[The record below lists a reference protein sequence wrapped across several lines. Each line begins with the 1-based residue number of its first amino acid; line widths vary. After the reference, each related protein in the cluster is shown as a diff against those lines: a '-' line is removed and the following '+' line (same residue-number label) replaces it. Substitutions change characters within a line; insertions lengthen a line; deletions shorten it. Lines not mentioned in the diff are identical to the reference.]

1 MQKFWYR
8 FYEVT
13 ALVYLPVV
21 GVFFV
26 YGTGRLFL
34 LGDLMYFAETVAM
47 LGAGLLIVAGLG
59 IVIG

>member
-1 MQKFWYR
+1 MKKFWYR
-8 FYEVT
+8 LYEVT

-26 YGTGRLFL
+26 YGAGRLFL
-34 LGDLMYFAETVAM
+34 LGDVTFFAETVAM

-59 IVIG
+59 ITIG